1 MSHLVKK
8 ECALRDLQTLLEAAK
23 ALGWSVSE
31 NEKVKYYS
39 AYGPVCEYVLH
50 LESEVDDI
58 GKALTYTIGIQM
70 EGGKINLLHDNAMNG
85 REVMYGDKMD
95 TCTTRILN
103 KLKQSYQIVAAQKV
117 AQKKQWKVRELV
129 PMPGSKRRVL
139 EIEV

>member
-8 ECALRDLQTLLEAAK
+8 ECTLHDLQTLLDAAK

-31 NEKVKYYS
+31 NAKVKYYS

-58 GKALTYTIGIQM
+58 GEALTYTIGIQI
-70 EGGKINLLHDNAMNG
+70 EGEKIHLLHDNAMNG
-85 REVMYGDKMD
+85 REVMYGDQMD
-95 TCTTRILN
+95 SCTTRILN

-117 AQKKQWKVRELV
+117 AQKKRWKVRELAPV
-129 PMPGSKRRVL
+129 VGSKKRVL